1 MAGFTR
7 SYVENKLEF
16 CHGGILLLKSKK
28 QDTEIFKTDEYGA
41 LLVQKT
47 LRSGQSITHDGS
59 VIVIGDVNPGA
70 EVIAGGNVIVMGSVR
85 GVIHAGAFG
94 NTGAT
99 VTALRLIPTQIRI
112 ASQITRPTD
121 EVEVESDQPEI
132 ARIRAGNLVIEKLKL
147 T

>member
-7 SYVENKLEF
+7 TYVENKLEF
-16 CHGGILLLKSKK
+16 CHGGISPLKSKN
-28 QDTEIFKTDEYGA
+28 QDEEILKTDEYGA

-85 GVIHAGAFG
+85 GVVHAGVHG
-94 NTGAT
+94 NTDAT
-99 VTALRLIPTQIRI
+99 VTAFRLIPTQLRI
-112 ASQITRPTD
+112 AGLITRAPD
-121 EVEVESDQPEI
+121 MGEVDSEQPEV
-132 ARIRAGNLVIEKLKL
+132 ARIRMDVIVIEKLKL